1 MSNRTDLATTVTIN
15 STYAGEF
22 SGKYI
27 SAALLTASTLDDGGV
42 TIMPNVKFKQI
53 IQKIA
58 TGDLIADGSCDFA
71 ASSSVTL
78 SEVVLQPLE
87 FQVNLQLCKSD
98 FINTW
103 NSIQMGYSAFN
114 NNGLPTSFSDYL
126 IGYVASKVAAQN
138 EINLW
143 TGNLGGAQAGEYN
156 GIETLAAADAT
167 VIDVAGAVPVT
178 AANVIEKMQDV
189 VDLIPNTLFGKE
201 DLNLYVSNKIAKLY
215 IRALGGFGATLNVAG
230 TENVSDRGGA
240 GTDNKGTQWYSNG
253 SLSFG
258 GIPVFVA
265 RGMSDNT
272 MIAAEVSNLFF
283 GTGLLSDYNEVRVID
298 QTPITG
304 SQNVRI
310 IMRFTSAVAIG
321 VGADVVYYAG

>member
-1 MSNRTDLATTVTIN
+1 MSKRTDLATAVTIT

-27 SAALLTASTLDDGGV
+27 SAALLTASTLDAGAV
-42 TIMPNVKFKQI
+42 TIMPNIKFKQV
-53 IQKIA
+53 IQKVE
-58 TGDLIADGSCDFA
+58 TGDLITDGTCDFV

-78 SEVVLQPLE
+78 SEVILQPEE

-103 NSIQMGYSAFN
+103 DAIQMGYSAFN

-126 IGYVASKVAAQN
+126 IGYVASKVAAAN

-156 GIETLAAADAT
+156 GFETLAAADAT
-167 VIDVAGAVPVT
+167 VLDVAGAVPLT
-178 AANVIEKMQDV
+178 AANIIDEMQKV
-189 VDLIPNTLFGKE
+189 VDLIPNALYGKE
-201 DLNLYVSNKIAKLY
+201 DLTLYISNKAQKLYV
-215 IRALGGFGATLNVAG
+215 RALGGFSVAATSNAG
-230 TENVSDRGGA
+230 SDNR
-240 GTDNKGTQWYSNG
+240 GTQWYDNG
-253 SLSFG
+253 SLTFG
-258 GIPVFVA
+258 GVPVFVA

-272 MIAAEVSNLFF
+272 MIAAEKSNLFF
-283 GTGLLSDYNEVRVID
+283 GTGLMSDYNEVRTID

-310 IMRFTSAVAIG
+310 IMRFTAAAQIG
-321 VGADVVYYAG
+321 VGANVVYYAG

>member
-1 MSNRTDLATTVTIN
+1 MSKRTDLATAVTIT

-27 SAALLTASTLDDGGV
+27 SAALLTASTLDAGAV
-42 TIMPNVKFKQI
+42 TIMPNIKFKQV
-53 IQKIA
+53 IQKVE
-58 TGDLIADGSCDFA
+58 TGDLITDGTCDFV

-78 SEVVLQPLE
+78 SEVILQPEE

-98 FINTW
+98 FLSTW
-103 NSIQMGYSAFN
+103 DAIQMGYSAFN

-126 IGYVASKVAAQN
+126 IGYVASKVAAAN

-156 GIETLAAADAT
+156 GFETLAAADAT
-167 VIDVAGAVPVT
+167 VLDVAGAVPLT
-178 AANVIEKMQDV
+178 AANIIDEMQKV
-189 VDLIPNTLFGKE
+189 VDLIPNALYGKE
-201 DLNLYVSNKIAKLY
+201 DLTLYISNKAQKLYV
-215 IRALGGFGATLNVAG
+215 RALGGFSVAATSNAG
-230 TENVSDRGGA
+230 SDNR
-240 GTDNKGTQWYSNG
+240 GTQWYDNG
-253 SLSFG
+253 SLTFG
-258 GIPVFVA
+258 GVPVFVA

-272 MIAAEVSNLFF
+272 MIAAEKSNLFF
-283 GTGLLSDYNEVRVID
+283 GTGLMSDYNEVRTID

-310 IMRFTSAVAIG
+310 IMRFTAAAQIG
-321 VGADVVYYAG
+321 VGANVVYYAG

>member
-1 MSNRTDLATTVTIN
+1 MSKRTDLATAVTIT

-27 SAALLTASTLDDGGV
+27 SAALLTASTLDAGAV
-42 TIMPNVKFKQI
+42 TIMPNIKFKQV
-53 IQKIA
+53 IQKVE
-58 TGDLIADGSCDFA
+58 TGDLITDGTCDFV

-78 SEVVLQPLE
+78 SEVILQPEE

-98 FINTW
+98 FMSTW
-103 NSIQMGYSAFN
+103 DAIQMGYSAFN

-126 IGYVASKVAAQN
+126 IGYVASKVAAAN

-156 GIETLAAADAT
+156 GFETLAAADAT
-167 VIDVAGAVPVT
+167 VLDVAGAVPLT
-178 AANVIEKMQDV
+178 AANIIDEMQKV
-189 VDLIPNTLFGKE
+189 VDLIPNALYGKE
-201 DLNLYVSNKIAKLY
+201 DLTLYISNKAQKLYV
-215 IRALGGFGATLNVAG
+215 RALGGFSVAATSNAG
-230 TENVSDRGGA
+230 SDNR
-240 GTDNKGTQWYSNG
+240 GTQWYDNG
-253 SLSFG
+253 SLTFG
-258 GIPVFVA
+258 GVPVFVA

-272 MIAAEVSNLFF
+272 MIAAEKSNLFF
-283 GTGLLSDYNEVRVID
+283 GTGLMSDYNEVRTID

-310 IMRFTSAVAIG
+310 IMRFTAAAQIG
-321 VGADVVYYAG
+321 VGANVVYYAG

>member
-1 MSNRTDLATTVTIN
+1 MSKRTDLATAVTIT

-27 SAALLTASTLDDGGV
+27 SAALLTASTLDAGAV
-42 TIMPNVKFKQI
+42 TIMPNIKFKQV
-53 IQKIA
+53 IQKVE
-58 TGDLIADGSCDFA
+58 TGDLITDGTCDFV

-78 SEVVLQPLE
+78 SEVILQPEE

-98 FINTW
+98 FLSTW
-103 NSIQMGYSAFN
+103 DAIQMGYSAFN

-126 IGYVASKVAAQN
+126 IGYVASKVAAAN

-156 GIETLAAADAT
+156 GFETLAAADAT
-167 VIDVAGAVPVT
+167 VLDVAGAVPLT
-178 AANVIEKMQDV
+178 AANIIDEMQKV
-189 VDLIPNTLFGKE
+189 VDLIPNALYGKE
-201 DLNLYVSNKIAKLY
+201 DLTLYISNKAQKLYV
-215 IRALGGFGATLNVAG
+215 RALGGFSVAATSNAG
-230 TENVSDRGGA
+230 SENR
-240 GTDNKGTQWYSNG
+240 GTQWYDNG
-253 SLSFG
+253 SLTFG
-258 GIPVFVA
+258 GVPIFVA

-272 MIAAEVSNLFF
+272 MIAAEKSNLFF
-283 GTGLLSDYNEVRVID
+283 GTGLMSDYNEVRTID

-310 IMRFTSAVAIG
+310 IMRFTAAAQIG
-321 VGADVVYYAG
+321 VGANVVYYAG

>member
-1 MSNRTDLATTVTIN
+1 MSKRTDLATAVTIT

-27 SAALLTASTLDDGGV
+27 SAALLTASTLDAGAV
-42 TIMPNVKFKQI
+42 TIMPNIKFKQV
-53 IQKIA
+53 IQKVE
-58 TGDLIADGSCDFA
+58 TGDLITDGTCDFV

-78 SEVVLQPLE
+78 SEVILQPEE

-98 FINTW
+98 FISTW
-103 NSIQMGYSAFN
+103 DAIQMGYSAFN

-126 IGYVASKVAAQN
+126 IGYVASKVAAAN

-156 GIETLAAADAT
+156 GFETLAAADAT
-167 VIDVAGAVPVT
+167 VLDVAGAVPLT
-178 AANVIEKMQDV
+178 AANIIDEMQKV
-189 VDLIPNTLFGKE
+189 VDLIPNALYGKE
-201 DLNLYVSNKIAKLY
+201 DLTLYISNKAQKLYV
-215 IRALGGFGATLNVAG
+215 RALGGFSVAATSNAG
-230 TENVSDRGGA
+230 SDNR
-240 GTDNKGTQWYSNG
+240 GTQWYDNG
-253 SLSFG
+253 GLTFG
-258 GIPVFVA
+258 GVPIFVA

-272 MIAAEVSNLFF
+272 MIAAEKSNLFF
-283 GTGLLSDYNEVRVID
+283 GTGLMSDYNEVRTID

-310 IMRFTSAVAIG
+310 IMRFTAAAQIG
-321 VGADVVYYAG
+321 VGANVVYYAG

>member
-1 MSNRTDLATTVTIN
+1 MSKRTDLATAVTIT

-27 SAALLTASTLDDGGV
+27 SAALLTASTLDAGAV
-42 TIMPNVKFKQI
+42 TIMPNIKFKQV
-53 IQKIA
+53 IQKVE
-58 TGDLIADGSCDFA
+58 TGDLITDGTCDFV

-78 SEVVLQPLE
+78 SEVILQPEE

-98 FINTW
+98 FFSTW
-103 NSIQMGYSAFN
+103 DAIQMGYSAFN

-126 IGYVASKVAAQN
+126 IGYVASKVAAAN

-156 GIETLAAADAT
+156 GFETLAAADAT
-167 VIDVAGAVPVT
+167 VLDVAGAVPLT
-178 AANVIEKMQDV
+178 AANIIDEMQKV
-189 VDLIPNTLFGKE
+189 VDLIPNALYGKE
-201 DLNLYVSNKIAKLY
+201 DLTLYISNKAQKLYV
-215 IRALGGFGATLNVAG
+215 RALGGFSVAATSNAG
-230 TENVSDRGGA
+230 SDNR
-240 GTDNKGTQWYSNG
+240 GTQWYDNG
-253 SLSFG
+253 SLTFG
-258 GIPVFVA
+258 GVPVFVA

-272 MIAAEVSNLFF
+272 MIAAEKSNLFF
-283 GTGLLSDYNEVRVID
+283 GTGLMSDYNEVRTID

-310 IMRFTSAVAIG
+310 IMRFTAAAQIG
-321 VGADVVYYAG
+321 VGANVVYYAG

>member
-1 MSNRTDLATTVTIN
+1 MSKRTDLATAVTIS

-27 SAALLTASTLDDGGV
+27 SAALLTASTLDAGAV
-42 TIMPNVKFKQI
+42 TIMPNIKFKQV
-53 IQKIA
+53 IQKVE
-58 TGDLIADGSCDFA
+58 TGDLITDGTCDFV

-78 SEVVLQPLE
+78 SEVILQPEE

-103 NSIQMGYSAFN
+103 DAIQMGYSAFN

-126 IGYVASKVAAQN
+126 IGYVASKVAAAN

-156 GIETLAAADAT
+156 GFETLAAADAT
-167 VIDVAGAVPVT
+167 VLDVAGAVPLT
-178 AANVIEKMQDV
+178 AANIIDEMQKV
-189 VDLIPNTLFGKE
+189 VDLIPNALYGKE
-201 DLNLYVSNKIAKLY
+201 DLTLYISNKAQKLYV
-215 IRALGGFGATLNVAG
+215 RALGGFSVAATSNAG
-230 TENVSDRGGA
+230 SDNR
-240 GTDNKGTQWYSNG
+240 GTQWYDNG
-253 SLSFG
+253 GLTFG
-258 GIPVFVA
+258 GVPIFVA
-265 RGMSDNT
+265 RGMSDNS
-272 MIAAEVSNLFF
+272 MIAAEKSNLFF
-283 GTGLLSDYNEVRVID
+283 GTGLMSDYNEVRTID

-310 IMRFTSAVAIG
+310 IMRFTAAAQIG
-321 VGADVVYYAG
+321 VGANVVYYAG

>member
-1 MSNRTDLATTVTIN
+1 MSKRTDLATAVTIT

-27 SAALLTASTLDDGGV
+27 SAALLTASTLDAGAV
-42 TIMPNVKFKQI
+42 TIMPNIKFKQV
-53 IQKIA
+53 IQKVE
-58 TGDLIADGSCDFA
+58 TGDLITDGTCDFV

-78 SEVVLQPLE
+78 SEVILQPEE

-103 NSIQMGYSAFN
+103 DAIQMGYSAYN

-126 IGYVASKVAAQN
+126 IGYVAGKVAAAN

-156 GIETLAAADAT
+156 GYETLAAADAT
-167 VIDVAGAVPVT
+167 VLDVAGAVPLT
-178 AANVIEKMQDV
+178 AANIIDEMQKV
-189 VDLIPNTLFGKE
+189 VDLIPNALYGKE
-201 DLNLYVSNKIAKLY
+201 DLTLYISNKAQKLYV
-215 IRALGGFGATLNVAG
+215 RALGGFSVAATSNAG
-230 TENVSDRGGA
+230 SDNR
-240 GTDNKGTQWYSNG
+240 GTQWYDNG
-253 SLSFG
+253 GLTFG
-258 GIPVFVA
+258 GVPIFVA

-272 MIAAEVSNLFF
+272 MIAAEKSNLFF
-283 GTGLLSDYNEVRVID
+283 GTGLMSDYNEVRTID

-310 IMRFTSAVAIG
+310 IMRFTAAAQIG
-321 VGADVVYYAG
+321 VGANVVYYAG

>member
-1 MSNRTDLATTVTIN
+1 MSKRTDLATAVTIT

-27 SAALLTASTLDDGGV
+27 SAALLTASTLDAGAV
-42 TIMPNVKFKQI
+42 TIMPNIKFKQV
-53 IQKIA
+53 IQKVE
-58 TGDLIADGSCDFA
+58 TGDLITDGTCDFV

-78 SEVVLQPLE
+78 SEVILQPEE

-98 FINTW
+98 FLSTW
-103 NSIQMGYSAFN
+103 DAIQMGYSAFN

-126 IGYVASKVAAQN
+126 IGYVASKVAAAN

-156 GIETLAAADAT
+156 GYETLAAADAT
-167 VIDVAGAVPVT
+167 VIDVPAPVALT
-178 AANVIEKMQDV
+178 AANIIDKLQAV
-189 VDLIPNTLFGKE
+189 VDLIPNALYGKE
-201 DLNLYVSNKIAKLY
+201 DLTLYISNKAQKLYV
-215 IRALGGFGATLNVAG
+215 RALGGFSVAATSNAG
-230 TENVSDRGGA
+230 SDNR
-240 GTDNKGTQWYSNG
+240 GTQWYDNG
-253 SLSFG
+253 SLTFG
-258 GIPVFVA
+258 GVPVFVA

-272 MIAAEVSNLFF
+272 MIAAEKSNLFF
-283 GTGLLSDYNEVRVID
+283 GTGLMSDYNEVRTID

-310 IMRFTSAVAIG
+310 IMRFTAAAQIG
-321 VGADVVYYAG
+321 VGANVVYYAG